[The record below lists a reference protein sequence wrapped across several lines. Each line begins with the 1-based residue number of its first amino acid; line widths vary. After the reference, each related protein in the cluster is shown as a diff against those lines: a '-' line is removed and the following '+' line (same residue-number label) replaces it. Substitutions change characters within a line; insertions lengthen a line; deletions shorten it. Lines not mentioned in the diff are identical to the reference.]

1 MTRGEALFYCNQWA
15 HGGAY
20 RLSEHAA
27 AIDFIHYC
35 YSDGVELV
43 ERKLNDDEIAKI
55 FDETDLM
62 FANEL
67 SGKED
72 DNIMSA
78 DGLQQRSE
86 WEDR

>member
-1 MTRGEALFYCNQWA
+1 MTRNEALFYCNQWA

-43 ERKLNDDEIAKI
+43 ERKLNDDEIVKI

-62 FANEL
+62 FDNEL
-67 SGKED
+67 SKE
-72 DNIMSA
+72 
-78 DGLQQRSE
+78 G
-86 WEDR
+86 